1 MMTKCNLFMSF
12 LVAASL
18 SACAASA
25 DKVEIAEAIDMAAV
39 NQSQSAKLHDHS
51 THDHKNH
58 GQVTTV
64 KPGAS
69 VTLNS
74 VLPKSMTSGTFQTV
88 QLRLTDGY
96 EAGVM
101 SVTVEPSA
109 GLSLFGSTSSK
120 TFDMTK
126 PGEHILDLDVKADTD
141 GVYFL
146 NVFTEA
152 EGLMR
157 SFSVRLDMGQ
167 TNQKMFDEAMPADG
181 ELTDGGSIRVLDAEE
196 TIE

>member
-1 MMTKCNLFMSF
+1 MMTKLNLFMS
-12 LVAASL
+12 LVVAASL

-25 DKVEIAEAIDMAAV
+25 DKAEIAEIIGVAV
-39 NQSQSAKLHDHS
+39 ADQSQSVKSYDHANHDRKKHS
-51 THDHKNH
+51 HME
-58 GQVTTV
+58 TV

-74 VLPKSMTSGTFQTV
+74 VLPKSMTSGSFQTV

-96 EAGVM
+96 DAGVM
-101 SVTVEPSA
+101 SVTVEPSE
-109 GLSLFGSTSSK
+109 GLSLFGSASSK

-126 PGEHILDLDVKADTD
+126 SGEHILDLDVKADSD

-152 EGLMR
+152 EGLAR

-167 TNQKMFDEAMPADG
+167 TTQKMFDDAMPADG
-181 ELTDGGSIRVLDAEE
+181 QLTDGGSIRALEAEE
-196 TIE
+196 TIK

>member
-1 MMTKCNLFMSF
+1 MTKLNLLMGF
-12 LVAASL
+12 VAAASL
-18 SACAASA
+18 SACAASV
-25 DKVEIAEAIDMAAV
+25 DKAEIAEVSGVAV
-39 NQSQSAKLHDHS
+39 ADQNQSVKLHDHS
-51 THDHKNH
+51 NHDHKKH
-58 GQVTTV
+58 SHMETV

-74 VLPKSMTSGTFQTV
+74 VLPKSMTSGTFQSV

-109 GLSLFGSTSSK
+109 GLSLFGSASSK
-120 TFDMTK
+120 TFDMSK
-126 PGEHILDLDVKADTD
+126 SSEHILDLDVKADVD

-152 EGLMR
+152 EGLAR

-167 TNQKMFDEAMPADG
+167 TNQKMFDAAMPADG
-181 ELTDGGSIRVLDAEE
+181 DLIEGGQIRALEAEE
-196 TIE
+196 TIK

>member
-1 MMTKCNLFMSF
+1 MTKINLLMGF
-12 LVAASL
+12 VAAASL

-25 DKVEIAEAIDMAAV
+25 DKVQIAAASDEPIADRSHAI
-39 NQSQSAKLHDHS
+39 KLHDHS
-51 THDHKNH
+51 THNLKTQ
-58 GQVTTV
+58 GQIETV

-96 EAGVM
+96 ESGAL

-109 GLSLFGSTSSK
+109 GLSLFGSASSK
-120 TFDMTK
+120 TFDMSAS
-126 PGEHILDLDVKADTD
+126 GEHILDLDVKSDVD

-152 EGLMR
+152 EGLAR

-181 ELTDGGSIRVLDAEE
+181 DLIEGGQIRALEAEE
-196 TIE
+196 TIK

>member
-1 MMTKCNLFMSF
+1 M
-12 LVAASL
+12 
-18 SACAASA
+18 
-25 DKVEIAEAIDMAAV
+25 E
-39 NQSQSAKLHDHS
+39 
-51 THDHKNH
+51 
-58 GQVTTV
+58 TV

-74 VLPKSMTSGTFQTV
+74 VLPKAMTSGTFQTV

-101 SVTVEPSA
+101 SVRVEPSA

-126 PGEHILDLDVKADTD
+126 SGEHILDLDVKADTD

-152 EGLMR
+152 EGLAR

-167 TNQKMFDEAMPADG
+167 TNQKMFDEALPADG
-181 ELTDGGSIRVLDAEE
+181 ELADGGSIRVLEAEE
-196 TIE
+196 TIK